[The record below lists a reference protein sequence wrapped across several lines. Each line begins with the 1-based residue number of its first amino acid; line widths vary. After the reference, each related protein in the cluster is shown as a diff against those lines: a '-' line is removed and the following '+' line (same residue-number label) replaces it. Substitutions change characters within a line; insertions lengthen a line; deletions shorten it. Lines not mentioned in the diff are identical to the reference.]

1 MILLQPLLLILAA
14 LGGIALIVAYY
25 LQRHQAPE
33 VYFSAT
39 RFLPQSTPT
48 RVIRSALPP
57 LRLLVPIL
65 TLALIT
71 LSLSQPVVSQTQ
83 PAPLGIILDDSAFT
97 TGDKGQATL
106 RQIAL
111 AVADRVPANTQW
123 GVFATSGA
131 TLADGTGR
139 QDLVALLQ
147 SYSADSASTS
157 YSPTIFQQA
166 VSFLKERTGATPVLL
181 LVGSTDTF
189 LGYPGLDSLRTGLE
203 KDGVKLIPVS
213 SQSSSRPAFIAA
225 MDLPHL
231 SLLNSEARAR
241 IGVANTGKE
250 TISGELRLVDGNSV
264 TVRTPVKLPAQ
275 SLSWQELKV
284 TPKSSGLN
292 KYDIAFSP
300 NLPGAVD
307 DKVAWELSAFTT
319 QTVVVIASPANSNPG
334 YMDKAFKSSPLV
346 NTVTVIDPEAL
357 DVPKL
362 RQALATTRVV
372 VMDGVDAAQFPSELG
387 TELRGWVESGGTLVF
402 TCGPKVTETWNKHS
416 LSAVL
421 PAAFKLARNKQLQ
434 GVTVRDNAVTRNLE
448 MESAPLMVTQYLSVD
463 TPTAQQVLI
472 SVAGE
477 PILIFK
483 KANKGTVFLWASSS
497 DPRWNNWAQHPS
509 FPIFWSNILVYAISG
524 DTPPISPQVDATRTL
539 WRAAASNSGENVYYI
554 DYKASPVVL
563 PAPLQQALDQPVKA
577 YRDYHILFLSL
588 GLVVALGY
596 AGWTVYG
603 WRRARR

>member
-1 MILLQPLLLILAA
+1 MILLQPLLLILAV
-14 LGGIALIVAYY
+14 LGGMALIIAYY

-57 LRLLVPIL
+57 LRLLIPIL

-83 PAPLGIILDDSAFT
+83 PAPLGIILDDSAFIS
-97 TGDKGQATL
+97 GDKGQAPL

-111 AVADRVPANTQW
+111 AITDKISANTQW
-123 GVFATSGA
+123 GVFTSSGA
-131 TLADGTGR
+131 TLADGTGK
-139 QDLVALLQ
+139 QDLIALLQ
-147 SYSADSASTS
+147 SYSADTASTS
-157 YSPTIFQQA
+157 YSPAIFQQA
-166 VSFLKERTGATPVLL
+166 VTFLKERTGATPVLL

-231 SLLNSEARAR
+231 SPLNSEARAR

-250 TISGELRLVDGNSV
+250 TISSELRLMNGNDV
-264 TVRTPVKLPAQ
+264 MVRMAVKLPAQ
-275 SLSWQELKV
+275 SMSWQELKV
-284 TPKSSGLN
+284 TPKNSGLN
-292 KYDIAFSP
+292 KYDIALSP
-300 NLPGAVD
+300 NLPGAAV
-307 DKVAWELSAFTT
+307 DKVTWELAAYTT
-319 QTVVVIASPANSNPG
+319 QTAVVIASPQNSNPG
-334 YMDKAFKSSPLV
+334 YMEKAFKSSPLV
-346 NTVTVIDPEAL
+346 DKVTIIDPEAL

-372 VMDGVDAAQFPSELG
+372 IIDGVDTAQFPNELG

-402 TCGPKVTETWNKHS
+402 TCGPKVTETWNRHS
-416 LSAVL
+416 LGAVL
-421 PAAFKLARNKQLQ
+421 PAAFKLAKNRQLQ

-448 MESAPLMVTQYLSVD
+448 MESAPLMVTQYLSID
-463 TPTAQQVLI
+463 TPPAQQVLI

-483 KANKGTVFLWASSS
+483 KANKGTVFLWASTS

-509 FPIFWSNILVYAISG
+509 FPVFWSNILVYAISG
-524 DTPPISPQVDATRTL
+524 DTPPVSPQIDATRAL
-539 WRAAASNSGENVYYI
+539 WRAATSNSGENVYYI
-554 DYKASPVVL
+554 DYKANPVVL
-563 PAPLQQALDQPVKA
+563 PAPLQQALDQPIKS

-588 GLVVALGY
+588 GLALALGY
-596 AGWTVYG
+596 ICWTVYG

>member
-14 LGGIALIVAYY
+14 LGGIALIIAYY

-83 PAPLGIILDDSAFT
+83 PAPLGIILDDSALA
-97 TGDKGQATL
+97 GADKGQAQL
-106 RQIAL
+106 REITL
-111 AVADRVPANTQW
+111 AVADKVSANTQW
-123 GVFATSGA
+123 GVFTTSGA

-157 YSPTIFQQA
+157 YSPAIFQQA
-166 VSFLKERTGATPVLL
+166 VYFLKERTGATPVLL

-225 MDLPHL
+225 LDLPHL
-231 SLLNSEARAR
+231 SPLNSEARAR
-241 IGVANTGKE
+241 IGVANTSKE
-250 TISGELRLVDGNSV
+250 TISGELRLMNGNNV
-264 TVRTPVKLPAQ
+264 MVRTPVKLPAQ
-275 SLSWQELKV
+275 SLSWQELKI
-284 TPKSSGLN
+284 TPKNSGGN

-300 NLPGAVD
+300 NLPGAID
-307 DKVAWELSAFTT
+307 DKVSWELSAFTT
-319 QTVVVIASPANSNPG
+319 QTVVVIAAPANSSPG
-334 YMDKAFKSSPLV
+334 YIEKAFKSSPLV
-346 NTVTVIDPEAL
+346 TAVTVIDPEAL

-362 RQALATTRVV
+362 RQELATTRVV
-372 VMDGVDAAQFPSELG
+372 VIDSVDAAQFTKELG

-402 TCGPKVTETWNKHS
+402 ACGPKVTETWNKHS
-416 LSAVL
+416 LGPIL
-421 PAAFKLARNKQLQ
+421 PAVFKLARNKQLQ

-448 MESAPLMVTQYLSVD
+448 MESAPRMVAQYLSLDV
-463 TPTAQQVLI
+463 PPAQQILVN
-472 SVAGE
+472 VAGE
-477 PILIFK
+477 PMLIFK
-483 KANKGTVFLWASSS
+483 KANRGTVFLWASTS

-509 FPIFWSNILVYAISG
+509 FPVFWSNILVYAVSG
-524 DTPPISPQVDATRTL
+524 DAPPISPQLDATRSL

-554 DYKASPVVL
+554 DYRANPVVL
-563 PAPLQQALDQPVKA
+563 PTPLQQALDQPVKS

-588 GLVVALGY
+588 GLAVALGY
-596 AGWTVYG
+596 IGWTVYS
-603 WRRARR
+603 RRRTGR